1 MDAQMVVNSPPLVDG
16 TMVRG
21 PHLDVPNTLISAL
34 LYLRREDDDSVG
46 GSWSSTPAG
55 GEVLFNE
62 VNGVV
67 RDKVRNVRSYPYRHN
82 LMILPMVTPLGL
94 HAVSPRARTKWPRYH
109 LHIVGEMSE
118 MLFQH
123 SVCRKGAKRL
133 TLLAH
138 ETTLLPLPVPLL
150 LGLALVM

>member
-1 MDAQMVVNSPPLVDG
+1 
-16 TMVRG
+16 
-21 PHLDVPNTLISAL
+21 
-34 LYLRREDDDSVG
+34 
-46 GSWSSTPAG
+46 
-55 GEVLFNE
+55 
-62 VNGVV
+62 
-67 RDKVRNVRSYPYRHN
+67 RNVRSYPYRHN

-118 MLFQH
+118 VLFNIPY
-123 SVCRKGAKRL
+123 VERAKRL